1 MTQTSGAVGQSD
13 AIKPPGQTRQKPAL
27 QGMKQRFLPYFSS
40 NWVLCLL
47 IAAAALAFNL
57 YRLGSPSI
65 WFDEAFSVELARQP
79 LPLLWHIIWGPEP
92 NMELYYL
99 FLHFWLGFTGL
110 LGLHPTEL
118 VVRFPSA
125 IFAAFSSV
133 MVFLLGRRYLSI
145 IAGIVGAG
153 LYLLN
158 DLQLTYAQQ
167 TRAYSLQLLLICVA
181 WYALFAAL
189 TQASH
194 QKRWW
199 ACFIAATA
207 LAIYAHLFSLVI
219 LLAQAVA
226 FAGLLILAGP
236 WRATARQQW
245 RAFVASLL
253 GIGLLVIPML
263 LVSSNGSKTG
273 WLFAPQLQDIY
284 TLFLTISANSKIYL
298 LMIFG
303 CCALG
308 ILASMFVY
316 LPWGREA
323 GGQAQGPHQAPTAP
337 LVPTDGRE
345 GFHQE
350 SGAKR
355 GYEGGAGTYLRNRAA
370 QAPPPH
376 IHTSPAPT
384 DGGATRVEVAFALL
398 CWLVVPVVASFIIS
412 QGSTRLFSSRY
423 LVTILPP
430 LFLLVGMGVS
440 VVRWRMVQAVLILG
454 LFLIALHHVP
464 QYYQT
469 AQVEDWNST
478 VHWLEQRYQAGD
490 GLICYD
496 SDVEQGCQV
505 SVEYYLHAYPSAA
518 HFTGDSP
525 GEFSW
530 TNFGPANPRLG
541 PEAAV
546 DPGALAAYA
555 AQHPRI
561 FYVTGRIPDD
571 AAGARASAAQ
581 HWLDG
586 HYYLI
591 DRIVTRTVTISLYD
605 TNAT

>member
-1 MTQTSGAVGQSD
+1 MTQISGTVGQSD
-13 AIKPPGQTRQKPAL
+13 AIKPPGQTHQKPAL
-27 QGMKQRFLPYFSS
+27 LHRLQRFMPYFSS
-40 NWVLCLL
+40 NWVLCIL
-47 IAAAALAFNL
+47 IAAAALAFDL
-57 YRLGSPSI
+57 YRLGTPSI

-99 FLHFWLGFTGL
+99 FLHFWLGFTGF
-110 LGLHPTEL
+110 LGLHPTEF

-125 IFAAFSSV
+125 IFAALSSV
-133 MVFLLGRRYLSI
+133 MVFLLGRRYLGI
-145 IAGIVGAG
+145 TAAIVGAG

-167 TRAYSLQLLLICVA
+167 TRAYSLQLLLICIA

-199 ACFIAATA
+199 ACFSAATT

-219 LLAQAVA
+219 LLAQVVA
-226 FAGLLILAGP
+226 FAGLLILPGP
-236 WRATARQQW
+236 WRARARQQW
-245 RAFVASLL
+245 LAFVASLFS
-253 GIGLLVIPML
+253 ICLLTIPML
-263 LVSSNGSKTG
+263 LISSHGSKTG
-273 WLFAPQLQDIY
+273 WLLAPRLQDIY

-298 LMIFG
+298 LIIFG

-308 ILASMFVY
+308 ILASILVY
-316 LPWGREA
+316 LPSRRDAGDGAGRDGPLWASARGMQEDV
-323 GGQAQGPHQAPTAP
+323 GQAQGPHPDPTPP
-337 LVPTDGRE
+337 LVPT
-345 GFHQE
+345 H
-350 SGAKR
+350 R
-355 GYEGGAGTYLRNRAA
+355 G
-370 QAPPPH
+370 
-376 IHTSPAPT
+376 
-384 DGGATRVEVAFALL
+384 VEIAFSLL
-398 CWLVVPVVASFIIS
+398 CWLIVPVVFSFIVS
-412 QGSTRLFSSRY
+412 QGSMRLFSSRY

-440 VVRWRMVQAVLILG
+440 VLRWRTIQVVLTLG

-490 GLICYD
+490 GLVCYD

-505 SVEYYLHAYPSAA
+505 SVEYYLHAYSSAA

-530 TNFGPANPRLG
+530 ANFGPANPRSG

-561 FYVTGRIPDD
+561 FYITGRIPNN
-571 AAGARASAAQ
+571 AAGARALAAQ
-581 HWLDG
+581 HWLDS
-586 HYYLI
+586 HYHLI
-591 DRIVTRTVTISLYD
+591 DRIVTRTVTISLYA
-605 TNAT
+605 TNTT

>member
-1 MTQTSGAVGQSD
+1 MTQTSGKVGESD
-13 AIKPPGQTRQKPAL
+13 AIKSSGQTRQKPAL
-27 QGMKQRFLPYFSS
+27 QEMKQRLAHYFSS
-40 NWVLCLL
+40 NWVLCILV
-47 IAAAALAFNL
+47 AAVALAFDL
-57 YRLGSPSI
+57 YRLGTPGI

-110 LGLHPTEL
+110 LGLHPTEF

-125 IFAAFSSV
+125 IFAALSSV
-133 MVFLLGRRYLSI
+133 MVFLLGRRYLGI
-145 IAGIVGAG
+145 TAGIVGAG

-167 TRAYSLQLLLICVA
+167 TRAYSLQLLLICIT
-181 WYALFAAL
+181 WFALFEAL
-189 TQASH
+189 TQTSH

-207 LAIYAHLFSLVI
+207 LAVYAHLFSLII
-219 LLAQAVA
+219 LLAQVVA
-226 FAGLLILAGP
+226 IAGLLILPGP
-236 WRATARQQW
+236 WRARAHQQW
-245 RAFVASLL
+245 PAFVVSLL
-253 GIGLLVIPML
+253 SIGLLIIPML
-263 LVSSNGSKTG
+263 LVSSHGSKTE
-273 WLFAPQLQDIY
+273 WLLAPHLQDIY
-284 TLFLTISANSKIYL
+284 TLFLTISANSNIYL
-298 LMIFG
+298 LLIFG

-308 ILASMFVY
+308 ICASILVY
-316 LPWGREA
+316 LSSHRD
-323 GGQAQGPHQAPTAP
+323 GGQAQGPHPDPTP
-337 LVPTDGRE
+337 PFVPTQR
-345 GFHQE
+345 
-350 SGAKR
+350 GA
-355 GYEGGAGTYLRNRAA
+355 
-370 QAPPPH
+370 P
-376 IHTSPAPT
+376 
-384 DGGATRVEVAFALL
+384 RVEIAFALL

-412 QGSTRLFSSRY
+412 QGSTRIFSSRY

-440 VVRWRMVQAVLILG
+440 VLRWRTVQVVLTLG

-469 AQVEDWNST
+469 AQVEDWNAT

-490 GLICYD
+490 GLVCYD

-530 TNFGPANPRLG
+530 ANFGPANPRSG
-541 PEAAV
+541 PEAAL

-561 FYVTGRIPDD
+561 FFITGRIPND

-581 HWLDG
+581 HRLDS
-586 HYYLI
+586 HYHLI
-591 DRIVTRTVTISLYD
+591 DRIVTRTVTISLYA
-605 TNAT
+605 TNTP